1 MRDAKTPQARDFSVS
16 TIPFANADDTIRSV
30 DNVERSMS
38 ASQVTTVTS
47 GGYSFLYSMD
57 PNRSQLFHLPSD
69 PGQQS
74 DIISANMD
82 IAKEMHQLLLKFMRD
97 TNVPQRLIDTR
108 LELKM

>member
-1 MRDAKTPQARDFSVS
+1 MRDAKHPSARDFAIS
-16 TIPFANADDTIRSV
+16 TIPFANPDETIRSV
-30 DNVERSMS
+30 DNFERPMS

-47 GGYSFLYSMD
+47 GDYSFLYSMD
-57 PNRSQLFHLPSD
+57 PGRSQLFHLPTD

-82 IAKEMHQLLLKFMRD
+82 TAKELHQLLLKFMRD
-97 TNVPQRLIDTR
+97 TNVPQHLIDTR